1 MKNFCSLLYTVLLLA
16 ALPTQ
21 AGTQSEKLQSHAV
34 ILKAVTAFVQAQTH
48 NLPGQVSIKVDDID
62 QRVKRSAC
70 PVLETFLPPGSQLL
84 GSGMVGVR
92 CPGEKGWSLF
102 VPVHVTVSV
111 DMLIANK
118 ALPQG
123 HVLIAEDLSSQH
135 GELAQMD
142 ILIDPAQAV
151 GKILKYGVGA
161 GQMLKQDM
169 LRAPYV
175 VTQGQMVQLQVAG
188 TGFNIRSEGQALGN
202 AADGQTVQV
211 KTASGQIISGTAR
224 PGGTVEIRP

>member
-70 PVLETFLPPGSQLL
+70 PALETFLPPGSQLL